1 MFESLW
7 RASNFVQLESK
18 KIRNPLLALLQP
30 LYNDYDS
37 KISNGKTDP
46 MKNLRTAFFKKHNRL
61 ISLLL
66 SILGFSAA
74 GVFNGCAYGT
84 PVENG
89 VPNASFIVKGTV
101 SSENNSSVIPH
112 IKVVM
117 GYDST
122 YTDESGNYQ
131 VEHLDLPQ
139 DQSYLL
145 KFVDIDGSVNG
156 EYQALEMT
164 VEFKDPQFTG
174 ASDSWYSGR
183 TEKVVNVNLKPK

>member
-1 MFESLW
+1 
-7 RASNFVQLESK
+7 
-18 KIRNPLLALLQP
+18 
-30 LYNDYDS
+30 
-37 KISNGKTDP
+37 
-46 MKNLRTAFFKKHNRL
+46 MKNLKIEFLKTHNRWL
-61 ISLLL
+61 SFLL

-74 GVFNGCAYGT
+74 IVFNGCAYGT

-101 SSENNSSVIPH
+101 KSENNASLIPH
-112 IKVVM
+112 IRVVM

-131 VEHLDLPQ
+131 VENHDFPQ

-145 KFVDIDGSVNG
+145 KFEDIDGLVNG
-156 EYQALEMT
+156 EYQALETT

-183 TEKVVNVNLKPK
+183 TEKVVNVNLKPKLPR